1 MIAEQLK
8 LVLDKQSMKSLIRQI
23 YFLIMAI
30 SLISCTSG
38 NHTLTS
44 VCYKEKYNTL
54 LLDGARTVKQ
64 VVKNNCYKN
73 PEVLRWQFKKNF

>member
-1 MIAEQLK
+1 MKTIILLTVFGLTFL
-8 LVLDKQSMKSLIRQI
+8 LV
-23 YFLIMAI
+23 A
-30 SLISCTSG
+30 CTSG

-64 VVKNNCYKN
+64 IVKDDCYKR
-73 PEVLRWQFKKNF
+73 PEILRWQFKKTY

>member
-1 MIAEQLK
+1 MKFIII
-8 LVLDKQSMKSLIRQI
+8 LVTVLGLT
-23 YFLIMAI
+23 FLLVA
-30 SLISCTSG
+30 CTSG

-64 VVKNNCYKN
+64 IVKDDCYKR
-73 PEVLRWQFKKNF
+73 PEILRWQFKKTF

>member
-1 MIAEQLK
+1 MKFIII
-8 LVLDKQSMKSLIRQI
+8 LVTVLGLT
-23 YFLIMAI
+23 FLLVA
-30 SLISCTSG
+30 CTSG

-64 VVKNNCYKN
+64 IVKDDCYKN
-73 PEVLRWQFKKNF
+73 PEVLRWQFKKKF

>member
-1 MIAEQLK
+1 MKIIIILLTAL
-8 LVLDKQSMKSLIRQI
+8 LV
-23 YFLIMAI
+23 A
-30 SLISCTSG
+30 CTSG

-64 VVKNNCYKN
+64 IVKDDCYKR
-73 PEVLRWQFKKNF
+73 PEILRWQFKKTY

>member
-1 MIAEQLK
+1 MKFIIILLTVIGLTFL
-8 LVLDKQSMKSLIRQI
+8 LV
-23 YFLIMAI
+23 A
-30 SLISCTSG
+30 CTSG

-64 VVKNNCYKN
+64 IVKDDCYKR
-73 PEVLRWQFKKNF
+73 PEILRWQFKKTY

>member
-1 MIAEQLK
+1 IMKFIII
-8 LVLDKQSMKSLIRQI
+8 LVTVLGLT
-23 YFLIMAI
+23 FLLVA
-30 SLISCTSG
+30 CTSG

-64 VVKNNCYKN
+64 IVKDDCYKR
-73 PEVLRWQFKKNF
+73 PEILRWQFKKTY

>member
-1 MIAEQLK
+1 MKTIIILLTVFGLTFL
-8 LVLDKQSMKSLIRQI
+8 LV
-23 YFLIMAI
+23 A
-30 SLISCTSG
+30 CTSG

-64 VVKNNCYKN
+64 IVKDDCYKR
-73 PEVLRWQFKKNF
+73 PEILRWQFKKTY

>member
-1 MIAEQLK
+1 MKIIIILLTAL
-8 LVLDKQSMKSLIRQI
+8 LV
-23 YFLIMAI
+23 A
-30 SLISCTSG
+30 CTSG

-64 VVKNNCYKN
+64 IVKDDCYKN

>member
-1 MIAEQLK
+1 MKFIII
-8 LVLDKQSMKSLIRQI
+8 LVTVLGLT
-23 YFLIMAI
+23 FLLVA
-30 SLISCTSG
+30 CTSG

-64 VVKNNCYKN
+64 IVKDDCYKR
-73 PEVLRWQFKKNF
+73 PEILRWQFKKTY